1 MARTRRRG
9 GTNVAP
15 PAEEPEITN
24 GRTGAS
30 LRKSPGR
37 SYGSHR
43 EWLLAHHGSVCAYC
57 GTQVPAETIT
67 LDHVRPRRGQSAYD
81 RPDNLVLAC
90 RPCNAAKADTPLL
103 AFLMAK
109 RARGVFLLHYRGSS
123 LGTAQVAGTQCERA
137 AATSPR
143 LRPRPR
149 SAAAPPCAASR
160 SLLTGRHDSAS
171 RHIARR
177 HLLARSLRAAV
188 P

>member
-24 GRTGAS
+24 GSNGSS

-57 GTQVPAETIT
+57 GTRVPSETIT

-90 RPCNAAKADTPLL
+90 RPCNAAKADTPLP

-109 RARGVFLLHYRGSS
+109 RARGVFLLHYGDHLSEPLKS
-123 LGTAQVAGTQCERA
+123 LAKNASER
-137 AATSPR
+137 P
-143 LRPRPR
+143 LL
-149 SAAAPPCAASR
+149 PP
-160 SLLTGRHDSAS
+160 D
-171 RHIARR
+171 
-177 HLLARSLRAAV
+177 
-188 P
+188 